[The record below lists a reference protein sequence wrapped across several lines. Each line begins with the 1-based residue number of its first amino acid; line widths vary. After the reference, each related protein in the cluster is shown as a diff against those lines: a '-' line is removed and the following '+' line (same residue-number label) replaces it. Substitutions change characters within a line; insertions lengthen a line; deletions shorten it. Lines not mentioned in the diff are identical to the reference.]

1 MFDYALNFHISFLQV
16 YLSLLKMYLKPQ
28 ELPSLGIEN
37 SIFSGY
43 EMEPN
48 VKAAISVMNEH
59 YHKIDVAQV
68 QSYSFEVV
76 CFIFISFSFQIF

>member
-1 MFDYALNFHISFLQV
+1 
-16 YLSLLKMYLKPQ
+16 MYLKPQ

-68 QSYSFEVV
+68 QFSSFEVV
-76 CFIFISFSFQIF
+76 CYFVFGNLPLPNLVMTPAS